1 MMLITPVY
9 AALLAFVFVGLSIHT
24 IKQRRR
30 YQVALGDGEKPELM
44 RAMRAHANFAEYV
57 PLALVL
63 VWMAEAVAYPV
74 WVVHA
79 LGLALLVG
87 RLSHAYGITQTNEN
101 FRFRVFGM
109 ALTFSVLL
117 SAGILLLIRPLLSIG
132 G

>member
-1 MMLITPVY
+1 MMLITPIY
-9 AALLAFVFVGLSIHT
+9 AALLAFVFVGLSVHT

-63 VWMAEAVAYPV
+63 VWMAEAVAYPG
-74 WVVHA
+74 WVIHA
-79 LGLALLVG
+79 LGLTLLVG

-101 FRFRVFGM
+101 FFFRVFGM
-109 ALTFSVLL
+109 SLTFLVLL
-117 SAGILLLIRPLLSIG
+117 TAGLFILIRPLLSIG
-132 G
+132 V

>member
-1 MMLITPVY
+1 MMLITPTY
-9 AALLAFVFVGLSIHT
+9 AALLAFVFVGLSVHT

-63 VWMAEAVAYPV
+63 VWMAEAVAYPG
-74 WVVHA
+74 WVIHA
-79 LGLALLVG
+79 LGVTLLVG

-101 FRFRVFGM
+101 FFFRVFGM
-109 ALTFSVLL
+109 SLTFLVLL
-117 SAGILLLIRPLLSIG
+117 TAGLFILIRPLLSVG
-132 G
+132 V

>member
-9 AALLAFVFVGLSIHT
+9 AALLAFVFVGLSIHA

-79 LGLALLVG
+79 LGMALLMG
-87 RLSHAYGITQTNEN
+87 RLFHAYGITQINEN
-101 FRFRVFGM
+101 FFFRVFGM
-109 ALTFSVLL
+109 SLTFLVLL
-117 SAGILLLIRPLLSIG
+117 SAGILLLIRPLLSFG